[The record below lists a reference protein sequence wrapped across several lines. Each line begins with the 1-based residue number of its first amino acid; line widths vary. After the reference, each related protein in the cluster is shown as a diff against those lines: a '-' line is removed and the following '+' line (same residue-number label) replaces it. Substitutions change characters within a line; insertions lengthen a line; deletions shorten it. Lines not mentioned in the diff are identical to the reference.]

1 MNLKMNK
8 NINIASY
15 IDHTILNP
23 DKTNEDIYKLCKEA
37 IEYKFSSVCVLPH
50 YVAYCRNLL
59 ADTGVKVCT
68 VIGFPLGATHTS
80 IKIAEAETAIEDGA
94 IELDMVINISAL
106 KNKDYKTVQEDIE
119 AVTEFAHLNNAIV
132 KVIVETCLLTL
143 DEKIKI
149 CEIVSNAGA
158 DFIKTSTGF
167 STSGATIEDIELFR
181 KHCSENVKIKAS
193 GGIRSNDFTIQ
204 LINAGAD
211 RIGTSSGIK
220 IFNESRQ

>member
-1 MNLKMNK
+1 MNK

-23 DKTNEDIYKLCKEA
+23 DKTSADIYKLCKEA
-37 IEYKFSSVCVLPH
+37 IEFNFASVCVLPH

-59 ADTGVKVCT
+59 DGTDVKVCT

-80 IKIAEAETAIEDGA
+80 TKIAEAESAIEDGA
-94 IELDMVINISAL
+94 TELDMVINIAAL
-106 KNKDYKTVQEDIE
+106 KNKDYKLVLEDIE
-119 AVTEFAHLNNAIV
+119 AITQFSHLNNAIV
-132 KVIVETCLLTL
+132 KVIVETCLL
-143 DEKIKI
+143 DEEEKIKI
-149 CEIVSNAGA
+149 CELVNKAGA

-167 STSGATIEDIELFR
+167 STSGATVQDIALFR
-181 KHCSENVKIKAS
+181 KYCSADVKIKAS
-193 GGIRSNDFTIQ
+193 GGVRSFDFAME

-220 IFNESRQ
+220 IVNESR